1 MVETLKKQWFVVF
14 IAFLLLCTVVYFV
27 YDQNKDKLPGKS
39 VGGKDIVFEINGT
52 DVTADELYDELY
64 ETSGIASIYSAFER
78 AVIEQAFEGDKDTL
92 SAIKLEAE
100 ELTANTKAQYE
111 QYYGDGYEEYIASAL
126 KANGYGGFDDL
137 NLYFTNSL
145 KIENMVK
152 TYLDANMDTYF
163 PAFNTA
169 LKPRIVNYVVIA
181 MDDPDKPTE
190 EESKHLKDAQEAW
203 AKGTYSFEDFAKEFS
218 EDGAASTGG
227 YLGYFDFNSSTEN
240 GGNYDNDFS
249 AAAMKLTDGQVSPWV
264 KSDFGWHLITVKTGL
279 EALQEE
285 DDFYSALAS
294 YKVEETHIR
303 SSVVWAAAQ
312 EIGVDFGGN
321 TELEAELKKY
331 MNLDEAE

>member
-1 MVETLKKQWFVVF
+1 MLFR
-14 IAFLLLCTVVYFV
+14 
-27 YDQNKDKLPGKS
+27 S
-39 VGGKDIVFEINGT
+39 
-52 DVTADELYDELY
+52 
-64 ETSGIASIYSAFER
+64 ASIYSAFER

-100 ELTANTKAQYE
+100 ELTENTKAQYE

-126 KANGYGGFDDL
+126 KANGYSGFDDL

-203 AKGTYSFEDFAKEFS
+203 AKGTYTFENFAKEFS
-218 EDGAASTGG
+218 EIGRASCRGR
-227 YLGYFDFNSSTEN
+227 
-240 GGNYDNDFS
+240 
-249 AAAMKLTDGQVSPWV
+249 V
-264 KSDFGWHLITVKTGL
+264 
-279 EALQEE
+279 
-285 DDFYSALAS
+285 
-294 YKVEETHIR
+294 
-303 SSVVWAAAQ
+303 
-312 EIGVDFGGN
+312 
-321 TELEAELKKY
+321 
-331 MNLDEAE
+331 